1 MSRRIG
7 KRTREAAIHCLEQ
20 CASDRIGAA
29 TAADLILDPFVVW
42 CSSRELT
49 CAHDVEDGAA
59 LVVASEA
66 WFEASGLLPGWDLRG
81 AIGYLEAAALLRDG
95 WNPGDPVEVRR

>member
-20 CASDRIGAA
+20 CASDRIGGVRD
-29 TAADLILDPFVVW
+29 TSTD
-42 CSSRELT
+42 
-49 CAHDVEDGAA
+49 DVESGAA
-59 LVVASEA
+59 FLAASCA
-66 WFEASGLLPGWDLRG
+66 WFEAASLLPGMELRG
-81 AIGYLEAAALLRDG
+81 AIDYLEAAALLRDG

>member
-20 CASDRIGAA
+20 CASDRLGGVGGAW
-29 TAADLILDPFVVW
+29 TEADLDMAAWDAVYRACPNLD
-42 CSSRELT
+42 
-49 CAHDVEDGAA
+49 
-59 LVVASEA
+59 
-66 WFEASGLLPGWDLRG
+66 
-81 AIGYLEAAALLRDG
+81 AIDTYLEAAALLRDG